1 MGCSPARRR
10 ARRGP
15 CTTPSLGRRRLPRP
29 RACGDPPLRAIVLSE
44 AAEEPR
50 GPRGAAAT
58 RLRGIYLSRVSLFS
72 APLSRSAPES
82 MATAS
87 ETHVTTV
94 FAGSSLTFAD
104 VNSLSARTSAP
115 FLLRTRQTS
124 PALRPIALM
133 QPLLAFL
140 GCFLQRCRVAL
151 GGAVRRR
158 AFVLAG
164 WNRRR
169 ETTRRSGAPVGR
181 WQLSLSMIAT
191 PTALS
196 SASRRVRSTVQG
208 LSRPRASALAREAGL
223 ARGELYH

>member
-1 MGCSPARRR
+1 MTRGCSPARRR

-29 RACGDPPLRAIVLSE
+29 RACGDDSPLRAIVLSE

-50 GPRGAAAT
+50 GTRGA
-58 RLRGIYLSRVSLFS
+58 SRDSPPRNISFARIFIF

-87 ETHVTTV
+87 ETHVMTV

-164 WNRRR
+164 W
-169 ETTRRSGAPVGR
+169 
-181 WQLSLSMIAT
+181 
-191 PTALS
+191 
-196 SASRRVRSTVQG
+196 G
-208 LSRPRASALAREAGL
+208 LSRIDVERRLAAP
-223 ARGELYH
+223 ARR